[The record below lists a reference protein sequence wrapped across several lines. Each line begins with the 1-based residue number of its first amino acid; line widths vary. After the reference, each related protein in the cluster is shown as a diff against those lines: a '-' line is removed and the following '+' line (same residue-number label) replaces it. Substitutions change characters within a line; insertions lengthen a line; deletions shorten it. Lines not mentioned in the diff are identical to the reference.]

1 MAQSVKHEDLS
12 LDPEHPCKELV
23 PIISALGNRDR
34 RVPGAHWPTSPARVS
49 IPGSARD
56 CPSRL
61 QFLLDNS
68 PELRELHLGVFPDQI
83 GQ

>member
-12 LDPEHPCKELV
+12 LDPEHPCEELV

-34 RVPGAHWPTSPARVS
+34 KETGEFQELTGQPVQQ
-49 IPGSARD
+49 GSARD

-68 PELRELHLGVFPDQI
+68 PELREFHLGVFPDQT